1 MARKQKRKKGKKT
14 KSAGR
19 FGARYGRRIRKAITA
34 IEERTRAAHTCPKCE
49 RESSVK
55 RIGTGIW
62 KCAKCGYTFTGGTYV
77 PHTPLGITAQ
87 RTINRIIE
95 RGVDVGMG
103 SEKKTEAEGAVKVGG
118 E

>member
-1 MARKQKRKKGKKT
+1 MARKQKGKKGKKT

-49 RESSVK
+49 RESVK

-87 RTINRIIE
+87 RTIKRIIE
-95 RGVDVGMG
+95 RSVEVGVV
-103 SEKKTEAEGAVKVGG
+103 SEKETEAEGAVEVGG

>member
-1 MARKQKRKKGKKT
+1 MARKLKRKKGKKT

-19 FGARYGRRIRKAITA
+19 FGVRYGRKIRKAVAA

-49 RESSVK
+49 RPSVK

-62 KCAKCGYTFTGGTYV
+62 QCAKCGYTFTGGTYV
-77 PHTPLGITAQ
+77 PHTPLGLTAQ
-87 RTINRIIE
+87 RTIKRMAE
-95 RGVDVGMG
+95 RGAEVGLG
-103 SEKKTEAEGAVKVGG
+103 IEKETESEGVVGTGG

>member
-1 MARKQKRKKGKKT
+1 MAKKQKRKKGKKT

-19 FGARYGRRIRKAITA
+19 FGARYGRKIRKAVTA
-34 IEERTRAAHTCPKCE
+34 IEERTHAAHTCPKCE
-49 RESSVK
+49 RPSVK

-77 PHTPLGITAQ
+77 PHTALGITAQ
-87 RTINRIIE
+87 RTIKRMAE
-95 RGVDVGMG
+95 RGVEVGLGMENEKE
-103 SEKKTEAEGAVKVGG
+103 SEGVVGAGG